1 MHILV
6 VEDDASLASLLR
18 KGLEA
23 EHYAV
28 DVASDG
34 DDARW
39 LASENDFDLMIL
51 DLNLPKMDG
60 IAVLHLVRPQKPS
73 LPVLVVTGR
82 SRIEDRV
89 HSLDCGAD
97 DCLTKPFSYTELSA
111 RVRAL
116 LRRHPVTREAVLRVA
131 DLELNRVERWVKRAG
146 KRIEL
151 TAKEF
156 GLLEYLLRN
165 AGHRVTRAMIVEHV
179 WNLSFDTGTNI
190 VDVYINYLRKKID
203 AGFTPRLIHTVRGV
217 GYELSCQREAAY
229 QS

>member
-217 GYELSCQREAAY
+217 GYELSCQREAA
-229 QS
+229 